1 MNLKMFASPRVLR
14 RFVILLALATFVMFT
29 FWAVVRSYVQAPT
42 GDYEVRQGDILL
54 SDGKHEAALER
65 FNAALAVSPDHR
77 GAVMG
82 RGLVFLQSERYIDA
96 EAEFT
101 YLIEFLRDNV
111 EANDATGIAVHAA
124 AYTNRGI
131 IYDRTGRYEKALADY
146 IEALK
151 IDEGA
156 VDGPSLID
164 RVIYGTPRP
173 ATTRQRAIYLI
184 EQLALPEDQRVLRMP
199 EKDAEQ
205 RMYKPF

>member
-1 MNLKMFASPRVLR
+1 MNLKMFASPKVLR

-54 SDGKHEAALER
+54 SDGRYEAALER

-184 EQLALPEDQRVLRMP
+184 EQLDLPEDQRVLRIP

>member
-1 MNLKMFASPRVLR
+1 MIPKMFVSPRVLR
-14 RFVILLALATFVMFT
+14 RFIILLAIATFVMFS
-29 FWAVVRSYVQAPT
+29 FWAVLRSYVEAPT

-54 SDGKHEAALER
+54 SDGKYEAALER
-65 FNAALAVSPDHR
+65 FNAALAISPDHR

-82 RGLVFLQSERYIDA
+82 RGLVFLQSERYVEA

-101 YLIEFLRDNV
+101 YLIEFLRENV
-111 EANDATGIAVHAA
+111 EPDDVTGIAVHAA
-124 AYTNRGI
+124 AYSNRGI
-131 IYDRTGRYEKALADY
+131 IYDRTGRYEKAIADY
-146 IEALK
+146 IEAMK

-156 VDGPSLID
+156 IDGPSLID

-173 ATTRQRAIYLI
+173 ATVRQRAIYLI
-184 EQLALPEDQRVLRMP
+184 EQLALPEDQRVLRIP